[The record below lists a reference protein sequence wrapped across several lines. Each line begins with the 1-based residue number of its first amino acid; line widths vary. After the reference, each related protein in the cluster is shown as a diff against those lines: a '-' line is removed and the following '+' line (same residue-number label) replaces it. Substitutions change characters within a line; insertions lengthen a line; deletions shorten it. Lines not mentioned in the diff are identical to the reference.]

1 MSARNGIDFDVIVV
15 GGGLVGACC
24 AALLVARPELSALRI
39 ALLESQPPATAPPD
53 TDVDL
58 RVSAI
63 SRASENVF
71 VNIDAWSHI
80 PAQHRGVYEQM
91 VVWDAQGKAFG
102 DACLQFTAAET
113 GEPNLGY
120 IIENRRLLW
129 SIYSSRVLR
138 ERVSLIR
145 GSLANLQFNDDS
157 AMIETQDGRRLR
169 ARLIVAADG
178 AASASRALAGIE
190 IKERDY
196 EQRGIVAN
204 VKTSQPHRH
213 TAWQRFL
220 PNGPLALLP
229 LADGRSSIVW
239 STTQSEAEQLLALE
253 PDAFSRALTL
263 ASDHALGEITLDSQR
278 AAFPLK
284 IAYALD
290 YCRERFVL
298 VGDAAHV
305 VHPLAGQGVNL
316 GFMDCATLTQVLA
329 ETVRADSSI
338 DAIASYR
345 VLRRYERWRKSENI
359 AAAGLIDA
367 LSRTFRS
374 DQSIVGTA
382 RRSGMSIL
390 NKVPV
395 AKRALIRRALG
406 LSGERPAAAITRL
419 SP

>member
-1 MSARNGIDFDVIVV
+1 MSSRSNIDFDVIVV

-24 AALLVARPELSALRI
+24 AALLSARPELAALKI
-39 ALLESQPPATAPPD
+39 ALLESQPPSNAPPD
-53 TDVDL
+53 NDVDL

-71 VNIDAWSHI
+71 ANIDAWSHI
-80 PAQHRGVYEQM
+80 AEQHRGVYEQM
-91 VVWDAQGKAFG
+91 VVWDAQGEALG

-129 SIYSSRVLR
+129 SIYSSRWLR
-138 ERVSLIR
+138 ERVTLIR

-157 AMIETQDGRRLR
+157 AVIETQDGRRLR
-169 ARLIVAADG
+169 ARLVVGADG
-178 AASASRALAGIE
+178 AASASRALARIK
-190 IKERDY
+190 IKEREYD
-196 EQRGIVAN
+196 QRGIVAN
-204 VKTSQPHRH
+204 VKTSQSHRR

-239 STTQSEAEQLLALE
+239 STAQPEAERLLALDA
-253 PDAFSRALTL
+253 DAFSQALTL
-263 ASDHALGEITLDSQR
+263 ASDRVLGEITLDSQR

-284 IAYALD
+284 FAYALD

-298 VGDAAHV
+298 IGDAAHV

-316 GFMDCATLTQVLA
+316 GFMDCAALTQVLGEA
-329 ETVRADSSI
+329 VRVDGSA

-345 VLRRYERWRKSENI
+345 VLRRYERWRKSENM
-359 AAAGLIDA
+359 AAAGLIDG
-367 LSRTFRS
+367 LSRLFRN
-374 DQSIVGTA
+374 DQPGVGA
-382 RRSGMSIL
+382 VRRSGLTLL
-390 NKVPV
+390 NKASF

-406 LSGERPAAAITRL
+406 LSGERPAAAVAQHRL
-419 SP
+419 